1 MLVRRERRQ
10 KVENR
15 RAHWSQPQETGR
27 LGPVSTPT
35 DDPTPVGDPSGQPT
49 APPEAPA
56 VPMVEVVEDL
66 LSSITDARLALDT
79 PDADDARTRKSRLML
94 QISNHLLP
102 RLREVSAPAIVV
114 LGGSTGAGK
123 STLVNSIVDAEVSPA
138 GVLRPTTREPVLV
151 VHPKDAELLA
161 GHPVLE
167 IATPVLHEGTKR
179 GLAIIDAPDLDS
191 VHAGNRELADQLVEM
206 ADMWVFV
213 TTGSR
218 YGDALP
224 WQRLRDAVERGISIA
239 VVLNRVERSGLT
251 EIRADLFGR
260 LQEQGLTSV
269 PFFVIPDAGP
279 IDGLLPPG
287 KVGPLAS
294 FLGVLGA
301 GAQSRSVIARTVRG
315 AWPALRQDVQ
325 QLAANL
331 DSQRRTTLSLQGA
344 VQAATRSAAAQ
355 ARADVLTG
363 AAATGAPTT
372 AWLAGASS
380 GGALSSLV
388 AAPSGWLQRRRYKR
402 SATGRADA
410 LLRLREVSLAELRT
424 VLTDAAASGERAI
437 RAVLAENDAG
447 RQLSAAVPVE
457 VTATAR
463 TERLDLLFKEWESVV
478 SERTIDLTASEPLAG
493 VELVHL
499 VESAAIGVD
508 GAARAVQRL
517 AGDAGAAAVTQI
529 REDLAEW
536 AAAAVTDESGA
547 FLTVLRRMDID
558 PAEAATRLRLRA
570 SELREYA

>member
-1 MLVRRERRQ
+1 MTTPPDD
-10 KVENR
+10 
-15 RAHWSQPQETGR
+15 AT
-27 LGPVSTPT
+27 PVS
-35 DDPTPVGDPSGQPT
+35 DPNHPANADPQPAT
-49 APPEAPA
+49 TPPEPPA

-66 LSSITDARLALDT
+66 LESITDTRLALDT
-79 PDADDARTRKSRLML
+79 PDAEDARARKTRLVL

-123 STLVNSIVDAEVSPA
+123 STLVNSIVGAEVSPA

-151 VHPKDAELLA
+151 VHPKDAELLE
-161 GHPVLE
+161 GHPVLD
-167 IATPVLHEGTKR
+167 IATSVLHESTTR

-191 VHAGNRELADQLVEM
+191 VHAANRELADQLVEM

-224 WQRLRDAVERGISIA
+224 WQRLRDAVDRGISMA
-239 VVLNRVERSGLT
+239 VVLNRVDRSGLT
-251 EIRADLFGR
+251 EVRADLFGR

-269 PFFVIPDAGP
+269 PFFVIPDVGP
-279 IDGLLPPG
+279 IDGQLPPG
-287 KVGPLAS
+287 KVDPLAA

-331 DSQRRTTLSLQGA
+331 DSQRRTALSLQGA
-344 VQAATRSAAAQ
+344 VQAATRNAAAQ
-355 ARADVLTG
+355 ARADLVSG
-363 AAATGAPTT
+363 AAAIGAPTT

-380 GGALSSLV
+380 GGPLSSLV
-388 AAPSGWLQRRRYKR
+388 APASGWLQRRRHRR

-410 LLRLREVSLAELRT
+410 LLRLREVSVGELRT
-424 VLTDAAASGERAI
+424 LLTDAAASGERAI
-437 RAVLAENDAG
+437 RAVLAENGAG
-447 RQLSAAVPVE
+447 RQLAAAVPAE
-457 VTATAR
+457 ATAASR
-463 TERLDLLFKEWESVV
+463 SDRLDLLFTEWEAVV
-478 SERTIDLTASEPLAG
+478 GERTIDLPSSEPLAG

-508 GAARAVQRL
+508 GAGRAVERL
-517 AGDAGAAAVTQI
+517 AGEAGASTVAAI
-529 REDLAEW
+529 REDLGEW
-536 AAAAVTDESGA
+536 AAAAVAAEADE
-547 FLTVLRRMDID
+547 FLAALRRMDVD
-558 PAEAATRLRLRA
+558 PADAATRLRLRA